1 MGLHTGWRRKSCK
14 CCLQGDPT
22 YSTVH
27 SLHNTGLSRLTWC
40 RHFGKTIFGQLHLE
54 NARDGRT
61 DALLW
66 CCLATSVKHGGKQSG
81 ENEKKQHIRHTD
93 TNTQL
98 KRWVYDGNN
107 KTKLMR
113 YWKKEQKKK
122 VSSLKT
128 DRGGTVL
135 DCAYRK
141 YISLS
146 SSVAPWALSPW
157 VKSTCHTFERH
168 SRPDKGSS
176 YGRSTERLVG
186 KSRCP
191 RLSLT
196 TTLEW
201 WDYSTTSA
209 WLENA
214 VKWNACCAF
223 GVFITGSAN
232 ALYIVCIYSIIQ
244 YEHYC

>member
-113 YWKKEQKKK
+113 YWKKEQKK
-122 VSSLKT
+122 SF
-128 DRGGTVL
+128 
-135 DCAYRK
+135 
-141 YISLS
+141 I
-146 SSVAPWALSPW
+146 
-157 VKSTCHTFERH
+157 FENRQ
-168 SRPDKGSS
+168 RRD
-176 YGRSTERLVG
+176 
-186 KSRCP
+186 CP
-191 RLSLT
+191 RLCLPQIHLSLFF
-196 TTLEW
+196 
-201 WDYSTTSA
+201 
-209 WLENA
+209 
-214 VKWNACCAF
+214 CCSLGTF
-223 GVFITGSAN
+223 SLGEINLS
-232 ALYIVCIYSIIQ
+232 YIWATQ
-244 YEHYC
+244 